1 MAPGIPERRTHDDMR
16 HGTTTLFA
24 ALDIATGEV
33 FGELHRRRCS
43 TEFLQFL
50 RTIEAN
56 VPAQLDVHLVMDNYG
71 THKPPAVKA
80 WFARHPQ
87 VPRALHAN
95 LCVLTQ
101 SGAALACKPD
111 REVHP

>member
-1 MAPGIPERRTHDDMR
+1 MR

-33 FGELHRRRCS
+33 IGELHRHHRS

-56 VPAQLDVHLVMDNYG
+56 VPPALDIHWVMDN
-71 THKPPAVKA
+71 
-80 WFARHPQ
+80 
-87 VPRALHAN
+87 
-95 LCVLTQ
+95 
-101 SGAALACKPD
+101 
-111 REVHP
+111 